1 MQVPR
6 HSEHE
11 SPWTDAA
18 GPEYPALEG
27 DHATDIAIVGAG
39 ITGISA
45 AHLLRRAGYR
55 VTVLEA
61 RRVGRQV
68 TGLSSAK
75 VTSQHNLVYARLSRS
90 FGADAARTYAE
101 VNEAALRHIA
111 AVVHELHLE
120 CQFGTRSAY
129 TYTQEPDRVAELRE
143 EVNIA
148 AKLGLPA
155 RFATDVPLPYSVAG
169 AVVFDDQA
177 QFDPYAYVRGLTER
191 MVTSG
196 VEVFE
201 DTRVTGID
209 ESSSY
214 CTVVTDRGV
223 VTASHVIV
231 ATNLPMIDDGQY
243 FAHTYPI
250 AHCAIAA
257 SIEGAG
263 PDGMF
268 ISVDEPTRSLR
279 TLEGADGVRLLLVG
293 PRFTPGQAVDT
304 QAEFATLEA
313 FARAHFPVRSL
324 DYRWT
329 NEDYQSVD
337 GLPYVG
343 RLSSGHE
350 RVFVATGYG
359 GWGITTGVAAAAV
372 LADDVAG
379 VTTSATKLFE
389 STRSTPR
396 QSARELIGAGLGV
409 AKTWL
414 QDQFGG
420 APPLDL
426 DALSPGEGHVVEVG
440 GRKVAVSRDPLGTL
454 HAVSAEC
461 SHLGCVLGWN
471 NGMSTWDCPCHG
483 SIFTADGVVVHGPAV
498 KDLEQIP
505 LTGQASAKASETPAR
520 E

>member
-1 MQVPR
+1 MMEASR

-11 SPWTDAA
+11 SPWIDAA
-18 GPEYPALEG
+18 APEYPQLEG
-27 DHATDIAIVGAG
+27 DQATDIAIIGGG

-75 VTSQHNLVYARLSRS
+75 VTSQHNLIYGRLTHS
-90 FGADAARTYAE
+90 FGLDAARTYAE

-111 AVVHELHLE
+111 AAVQELHLD
-120 CQFGTRSAY
+120 CQFEARSAY
-129 TYTQEPDRVAELRE
+129 TYTQDPGRVAELRA
-143 EVNIA
+143 EVDTA
-148 AKLGLPA
+148 SRLGLPA
-155 RFATDVPLPYSVAG
+155 RFASDTPLPYGVAG

-191 MVTSG
+191 VVASG

-201 DTRVTGID
+201 GTRVTKID
-209 ESSSY
+209 ESASY
-214 CTVVTDRGV
+214 VAVATDHGV

-231 ATNLPMIDDGQY
+231 ATNLPITDAGLY
-243 FAHTYPI
+243 YAHTYPI
-250 AHCAIAA
+250 AHCAIAV
-257 SIEGAG
+257 SIDGAG

-268 ISVDEPTRSLR
+268 ISIDEPTRSLR
-279 TLEGADGVRLLLVG
+279 ALHGADGTRLLVVG

-304 QAEFATLEA
+304 RAEFETLEA

-343 RLSSGHE
+343 RLSKDHE
-350 RVFVATGYG
+350 RVLVATGFG

-372 LADDVAG
+372 LADHVAG
-379 VTTSATKLFE
+379 VTTSASRLFD
-389 STRSTPR
+389 STRVTPR
-396 QSARELIGAGLGV
+396 QSAREFIGAGLGV
-409 AKTWL
+409 ARTWL
-414 QDQFGG
+414 QDRLSSTPQ
-420 APPLDL
+420 LDL
-426 DALSPGEGHVVEVG
+426 DALNLGEGRVFEVG
-440 GRKVAVSRDPLGTL
+440 DQKVAVSRDSLGTL

-471 NGMSTWDCPCHG
+471 SGMSTWDCPCHG

-498 KDLEQIP
+498 KDLEQVP
-505 LTGQASAKASETPAR
+505 LTGHATVKAS
-520 E
+520 

>member
-1 MQVPR
+1 MQAPR

-18 GPEYPALEG
+18 GPEYPPLEG
-27 DHATDIAIVGAG
+27 DHATDIAIIGAG

-45 AHLLRRAGYR
+45 AHLLRRLGYR

-75 VTSQHNLVYARLSRS
+75 VTSQHNLIYARLSSS

-101 VNEAALRHIA
+101 VNEAALRHIGSSA
-111 AVVHELHLE
+111 HELHLD
-120 CQFGTRSAY
+120 CQFVPRAAY

-143 EVNIA
+143 EA
-148 AKLGLPA
+148 AVAVGLGLPA
-155 RFATDVPLPYSVAG
+155 RFTTDTPLPYSVAG
-169 AVVFDDQA
+169 AVVFDNQA
-177 QFDPYAYVRGLTER
+177 QFDPYAYVRGLAER
-191 MVTSG
+191 IVTSG
-196 VEVFE
+196 VEIFE
-201 DTRVTGID
+201 DTRVTGVD
-209 ESSSY
+209 EGTSY

-231 ATNLPMIDDGQY
+231 ATNLPIVDDGQY

-250 AHCAIAA
+250 AHCAIAL
-257 SIEGAG
+257 SIDGAG
-263 PDGMF
+263 PEGMF

-279 TLEGADGVRLLLVG
+279 TLEAPDGTRLLVVG

-304 QAEFATLEA
+304 QAEFAVLEA

-343 RLSSGHE
+343 RLSSEHQ
-350 RVFVATGYG
+350 RVFVATGFG

-372 LADDVAG
+372 LADHVAG
-379 VTTSATKLFE
+379 VTTSATRLFD

-414 QDQFGG
+414 QDQVSS
-420 APPLDL
+420 APRLDL
-426 DALSPGEGHVVEVG
+426 DALNPGEGRVVQLG
-440 GRKVAVSRDPLGTL
+440 DKKVAVSRDPQGTL

-471 NGMSTWDCPCHG
+471 SGMATWDCPCHG

-498 KDLEQIP
+498 KDLEQVP
-505 LTGQASAKASETPAR
+505 LTGQAGAKAS
-520 E
+520 